1 MNQRAI
7 ESKLEGLNI
16 DMDKVD
22 VEVKN
27 GVYLLYN
34 LIEDLS
40 STNRDLQVENQKL
53 RDEINRLK
61 GEQGKPNVKPKNN
74 GSKEGNKDISSEKER
89 NHGKEKDNNKRN
101 REPKVGKIKKDR
113 TEICHVDKENL
124 PSDAVFKGY
133 ESVIVQDIKIETDNI
148 EFQKEIYYSPS
159 HKKTYSG
166 KVPRGYEGEY
176 GPNVKAMTVI
186 MKYVCN
192 MSEPKILEFFK
203 NVALYISGTTIS
215 NMLIKDKEIFH
226 KEKEEIYKSGLRST
240 IYQQIDDTSARVN
253 GENHYTHIVCNDLYT
268 AYFTTKRKDRLTIID
283 VLRGFE
289 SRSFCFNAEAFKLLK
304 ELRVSNKVIREL
316 ELLRS
321 DDKLNEAEIHK
332 TLDGIVNVEIGSITR
347 VRILEATAIGAYR
360 AETGAEVVKVLVCD
374 DAPQFKLITEDLGL
388 CWVHEGRHYKKLMP
402 IISEYKRK
410 VSLFLEQYWGYY
422 KKLLRYQEN
431 PSEDIA
437 KVLDEEFDR
446 IFWQQTGY
454 RELDER
460 ILKTFAKKEEMLKV
474 LKYPEIPLHNNGTEL
489 EARVQVRLRDVSL
502 QTKTDEGTKAKDT
515 FLSVIRTAK
524 KLGVNA
530 YKYISDRISRQFKM
544 TPLSD
549 IIRSK
554 TEGLS
559 PG

>member
-1 MNQRAI
+1 
-7 ESKLEGLNI
+7 
-16 DMDKVD
+16 
-22 VEVKN
+22 
-27 GVYLLYN
+27 
-34 LIEDLS
+34 
-40 STNRDLQVENQKL
+40 
-53 RDEINRLK
+53 
-61 GEQGKPNVKPKNN
+61 
-74 GSKEGNKDISSEKER
+74 
-89 NHGKEKDNNKRN
+89 
-101 REPKVGKIKKDR
+101 
-113 TEICHVDKENL
+113 
-124 PSDAVFKGY
+124 
-133 ESVIVQDIKIETDNI
+133 
-148 EFQKEIYYSPS
+148 
-159 HKKTYSG
+159 
-166 KVPRGYEGEY
+166 
-176 GPNVKAMTVI
+176 
-186 MKYVCN
+186 
-192 MSEPKILEFFK
+192 
-203 NVALYISGTTIS
+203 
-215 NMLIKDKEIFH
+215 
-226 KEKEEIYKSGLRST
+226 
-240 IYQQIDDTSARVN
+240 
-253 GENHYTHIVCNDLYT
+253 
-268 AYFTTKRKDRLTIID
+268 
-283 VLRGFE
+283 
-289 SRSFCFNAEAFKLLK
+289 
-304 ELRVSNKVIREL
+304 
-316 ELLRS
+316 
-321 DDKLNEAEIHK
+321 
-332 TLDGIVNVEIGSITR
+332 
-347 VRILEATAIGAYR
+347 
-360 AETGAEVVKVLVCD
+360 
-374 DAPQFKLITEDLGL
+374 L

-410 VSLFLEQYWGYY
+410 ISLFLEQYWGYY

-544 TPLSD
+544 PALSD